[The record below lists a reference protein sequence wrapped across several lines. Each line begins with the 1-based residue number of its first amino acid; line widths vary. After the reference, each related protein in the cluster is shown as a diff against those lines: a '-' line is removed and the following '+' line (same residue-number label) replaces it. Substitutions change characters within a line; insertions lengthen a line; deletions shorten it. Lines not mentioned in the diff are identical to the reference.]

1 MALHVA
7 HRLTLIAFATVA
19 MRGVLDRAG
28 LEATLNTALLAGAI
42 AFPIGLVLG
51 DLARRLIEDTVRTE
65 VERVLQD
72 VLHLDGVEQQSASAQ
87 TA

>member
-7 HRLTLIAFATVA
+7 SRLALIAFATVA

-28 LEATLNTALLAGAI
+28 LEATLHAALVASAI
-42 AFPIGLVLG
+42 VFPIGLVLG
-51 DLARRLIEDTVRTE
+51 DLARRLIEDIVHME

-72 VLHLDGVEQQSASAQ
+72 TPNLDGA
-87 TA
+87 TH

>member
-28 LEATLNTALLAGAI
+28 LEATLNAALLTGAI
-42 AFPIGLVLG
+42 AFPIGLILG
-51 DLARRLIEDTVRTE
+51 DLARRLIEDTVRME

-72 VLHLDGVEQQSASAQ
+72 VLHLDDAGLHSASAQ